1 MEITRNRE
9 FLGTE
14 KISSL
19 LIKLSLPALIGMLS
33 NALYNLVD
41 AIFVGH
47 GAGSLA
53 IAGLSI
59 AFPLQM
65 IFGAFALMY
74 GVGAASISS
83 IMLGKGDG
91 EKASKAAGNGFSL
104 AIITSLIIFILCFIF
119 LDKILFALG
128 ASDKI
133 LPYAK
138 DYSKI
143 IIFGIPFLSF
153 SMVANNLIRAT
164 GDAKSSMKIMLLG
177 TLINIILDPILIFG
191 FKMGIKGAA
200 YATIIGQIISAI
212 YALSYFLRSKYSIS
226 LSKISF
232 RISSKMAKN
241 TIILGTATFVR
252 QIGTSIIA
260 LLANNLLSIYG
271 GDLAIAAYGLI
282 IRLIIIF
289 LLPTFGLNQGIQP
302 IIGYNFGAKKIHRIK
317 ETLKLGLYFSLIL
330 GVIGELLTE
339 LIPGQLLRMFT
350 NDLRLLEIAIPALR
364 IYCAAMIFIGIQSL
378 GATYYQAIGRGK
390 PAIILG
396 LLRQIIILIPLL
408 LILPPI
414 LGINGIWLAFPLSDA
429 ISAIITV
436 IFFIIGI
443 KKLNNL
449 DFDIK

>member
-1 MEITRNRE
+1 MAITRNRE
-9 FLGTE
+9 FLGTD

-19 LIKLSLPALIGMLS
+19 LIRLSLPALIGMLS

-47 GAGSLA
+47 GAGSIA

-65 IFGAFALMY
+65 VFGAFALMY

-104 AIITSLIIFILCFIF
+104 AIITSLIISVLCFIF

-128 ASDKI
+128 ASDNI
-133 LPYAK
+133 LPYAR

-153 SMVANNLIRAT
+153 SMVSNNLIRAT
-164 GDAKSSMKIMLLG
+164 GDAKASMKIMLLG
-177 TLINIILDPILIFG
+177 TLINIILDPIFIFG
-191 FKMGIKGAA
+191 FDMGIKGAA
-200 YATIIGQIISAI
+200 YATIIGQIISSI
-212 YALSYFLRSKYSIS
+212 YALSYFLRGKYALTLTKESF
-226 LSKISF
+226 KIS
-232 RISSKMAKN
+232 SSMAKN
-241 TIILGTATFVR
+241 TVVLGTATFVR
-252 QIGTSIIA
+252 QIGTSLIA
-260 LLANNLLSIYG
+260 LLANNLLGIYS

-282 IRLIIIF
+282 IRLTVIF

-302 IIGYNFGAKKIHRIK
+302 IIGYNFGARKIHRIK
-317 ETLKLGLYFSLIL
+317 ETLKLGLYFSLAL
-330 GVIGELLTE
+330 GIIGELLTE
-339 LIPGQLLRMFT
+339 LIPSILLKMFT
-350 NDLRLLEIAIPALR
+350 VDPALLAIAVPALR

-378 GATYYQAIGRGK
+378 GATYYQAIGRGR
-390 PAIILG
+390 PAIVLG
-396 LLRQIIILIPLL
+396 LLRQIILLIPLL

-414 LGINGIWLAFPLSDA
+414 FGITGIWLAFPISDA
-429 ISAIITV
+429 LSAIITA
-436 IFFIIGI
+436 IFLVMGI
-443 KKLNNL
+443 KKLNNYKFEI
-449 DFDIK
+449 D

>member
-91 EKASKAAGNGFSL
+91 DKASKAAGNGFSL

-226 LSKISF
+226 LSKKSF

>member
-226 LSKISF
+226 LSKRSF
-232 RISSKMAKN
+232 KISSKMAKN

-414 LGINGIWLAFPLSDA
+414 FGINGIWLAFPLSDA

-443 KKLNNL
+443 KKLNQL